1 MQALFTHALRQ
12 TQSINSDLGLLEA
25 SLDGSSSASPYDGP
39 SSSSNLQGNG
49 IDSAGL
55 NGQIVASLAALQRTV
70 DDYENMAKRELVES
84 NKAKSAAWVLS
95 YSSMV
100 QAECELLATAD
111 VPSEYETIIPS

>member
-25 SLDGSSSASPYDGP
+25 SLDGLSSASPYDGP
-39 SSSSNLQGNG
+39 SSSNVQGNG

-100 QAECELLATAD
+100 
-111 VPSEYETIIPS
+111 SS